1 MIEFRNV
8 WMQFASEVVLKNI
21 SLSISEGLT
30 IGLIG
35 TPSSGKTVLMKLA
48 AGLIRPTRGDVLIG
62 GQSISA
68 LSEHALFAVRQRI
81 GMLFQN
87 NALFDYMT
95 VAQNIAF
102 PLEQERCHSAAD
114 ITTRVTDALE
124 KVRLPGIER
133 LFPNEISGGMK
144 KRVGIAR
151 ATVARPSIVFYDE
164 PTAGLDP
171 VTSSKIYNLIRDLQ
185 TQHRATSIV
194 ISTDIDGI
202 RQVSDRVA
210 MLHKGELCFE
220 GTTEELYA
228 TRDPLVYQFIR
239 GEMTGPL

>member
-1 MIEFRNV
+1 
-8 WMQFASEVVLKNI
+8 
-21 SLSISEGLT
+21 
-30 IGLIG
+30 
-35 TPSSGKTVLMKLA
+35 MKLA
-48 AGLIRPTRGDVLIG
+48 AGLIRPTRGDVLVG
-62 GQSISA
+62 GQSLVA
-68 LSEHALFAVRQRI
+68 LSEHQLFAIRQRI

-102 PLEQERCHSAAD
+102 PLDQERRHSPTE
-114 ITTRVTDALE
+114 ITSRITDVLE

-185 TQHRATSIV
+185 SQNRATSIV

-202 RQVSDRVA
+202 RKVSDRVA
-210 MLHKGELCFE
+210 MLHRGELCFE
-220 GTTEELYA
+220 GSTDELFA

-239 GEMTGPL
+239 GEMKGPL

>member
-1 MIEFRNV
+1 MIEFQNV

-21 SLSISEGLT
+21 SLSVREGLT
-30 IGLIG
+30 LGLIG

-48 AGLIRPTRGDVLIG
+48 AGLIRPTRGEVLIG
-62 GQSISA
+62 GQPITA

-102 PLEQERCHSAAD
+102 PLEQERRHSVAE
-114 ITTRVTDALE
+114 ITARVTEALE

-151 ATVARPSIVFYDE
+151 ATVAKPSIVFYDE

-185 TQHRATSIV
+185 TQHRATSIA

-220 GTTEELYA
+220 GTTDELEA